1 MRACLVSHGNIL
13 AFGNGI
19 VHSLRSLRN
28 SLESSR
34 EERRSPRKASGTVMR
49 ARTTAEDPTE
59 TAGVHSC
66 RKNTASSSLFKQT
79 AMSANVQQS
88 VCSWRS
94 PKYRRTPAPSA
105 QVARSVNI
113 VAQRPLI
120 HTKHRKKTGRKG
132 REGHWRPRETARS
145 LSLRLLLQR
154 RSKSLLRHVHVD
166 LTRTKP
172 DSACLCKPVPSRRRL
187 TSILRSIAGLTKDS
201 WSLWMRTLHDVGS
214 SWG

>member
-1 MRACLVSHGNIL
+1 MWSVEIKQQNFAARRKCKNICSLYVNYQQRAGRGKERKKEKREREGTDRTRDKMREGKEEKETKE
-13 AFGNGI
+13 
-19 VHSLRSLRN
+19 RN
-28 SLESSR
+28 KEEKDEKR
-34 EERRSPRKASGTVMR
+34 EEGREKEGRRK
-49 ARTTAEDPTE
+49 
-59 TAGVHSC
+59 
-66 RKNTASSSLFKQT
+66 
-79 AMSANVQQS
+79 
-88 VCSWRS
+88 
-94 PKYRRTPAPSA
+94 
-105 QVARSVNI
+105 
-113 VAQRPLI
+113 
-120 HTKHRKKTGRKG
+120 GREEKG